1 MSSLNKG
8 RPSST
13 RTDDAFERAV
23 GFDSEPD
30 IQADYARYLCILV
43 TGFLEQAVVRVILNY
58 VDAVGD
64 PSLSRY
70 VAETLRRPGSMQ
82 AGEIMRLVGSFN
94 EDWRTQLEKKLTTRH
109 RDAIGSVYASRNKIA
124 HGEDV
129 DLAYRQVRDDYHLV
143 REAVDFLEETV
154 A

>member
-8 RPSST
+8 RPNST
-13 RTDDAFERAV
+13 RIDDAFERVV
-23 GFDSEPD
+23 GFDSDPN
-30 IQADYARYLCILV
+30 IQAGYARYLCILV

-58 VDAVGD
+58 GDAIGD

-70 VAETLRRPGSMQ
+70 VAETLRRRGSMQ
-82 AGEIMRLVGSFN
+82 AREIVRLVGSFN
-94 EDWRTQLEKKLTTRH
+94 EDWQTQLEKKLTTRH
-109 RDAIGSVYASRNKIA
+109 REAIGSVYASRNKIA

-129 DLAYRQVRDDYHLV
+129 DLAYRQVRDDYDLV

>member
-1 MSSLNKG
+1 MSSRSKD

-13 RTDDAFERAV
+13 RIDDVFERAV
-23 GFDSEPD
+23 GFDDEPD
-30 IQADYARYLCILV
+30 IQADYVRYLCVLV

-58 VDAVGD
+58 VDALGD

-82 AGEIMRLVGSFN
+82 VEQILRLVGRFN
-94 EDWRTQLEKKLTTRH
+94 EDWRTELGEKLTTRH
-109 RDAIGSVYASRNKIA
+109 REAIGSVYASRNRIA

-129 DLAYRQVRDDYHLV
+129 DLAYRQIRGDYDLV
-143 REAVDFLEETV
+143 REAIDFLEDTV

>member
-1 MSSLNKG
+1 MSSRSKD

-13 RTDDAFERAV
+13 RIDDVFERAV
-23 GFDSEPD
+23 GFDDEPD
-30 IQADYARYLCILV
+30 IQADYVRYLCVLV

-58 VDAVGD
+58 VDALGD

-70 VAETLRRPGSMQ
+70 VAETLRRPGRMQ
-82 AGEIMRLVGSFN
+82 VEQILRLVGRFN
-94 EDWRTQLEKKLTTRH
+94 EDWRTELGEKLTTRH
-109 RDAIGSVYASRNKIA
+109 REAIGSVYASRNKIA

-129 DLAYRQVRDDYHLV
+129 DLAYRQIRGDYDLV
-143 REAVDFLEETV
+143 REAIDFLEDTV

>member
-1 MSSLNKG
+1 MSSRTGG

-13 RTDDAFERAV
+13 RIEDVFERAV
-23 GFDSEPD
+23 GFDGEPD

-58 VDAVGD
+58 VDALGD

-82 AGEIMRLVGSFN
+82 AQAILQLVGSFN
-94 EDWRTQLEKKLTTRH
+94 EGWQAQLDQKLTTRH
-109 RDAIGSVYASRNKIA
+109 REAIGSVYASRYKIA

-129 DLAYRQVRDDYHLV
+129 DLGYRQVRGDYDLV
-143 REAVDFLEETV
+143 REAIDFLEETV

>member
-1 MSSLNKG
+1 MSSRSKD

-13 RTDDAFERAV
+13 RIDDVFERAV
-23 GFDSEPD
+23 GFDDKPD
-30 IQADYARYLCILV
+30 IQADYVRYLCVLV

-58 VDAVGD
+58 VDALGD

-82 AGEIMRLVGSFN
+82 VEQILRLVGRFN
-94 EDWRTQLEKKLTTRH
+94 EDWRTELGEKLTTRH
-109 RDAIGSVYASRNKIA
+109 REAIGSVYASRNKIA

-129 DLAYRQVRDDYHLV
+129 DLAYRQIRGDYDLV
-143 REAVDFLEETV
+143 REAIDFLEDTV

>member
-1 MSSLNKG
+1 MSSRSKD

-13 RTDDAFERAV
+13 RIDDVFERAV
-23 GFDSEPD
+23 GFDDEPD
-30 IQADYARYLCILV
+30 IQADYVRYLCVLV

-58 VDAVGD
+58 VDALGD

-82 AGEIMRLVGSFN
+82 VEQILRLVGRFN
-94 EDWRTQLEKKLTTRH
+94 EDWRTELGEKLTTRH
-109 RDAIGSVYASRNKIA
+109 REAIGSVYASRNKIA

-129 DLAYRQVRDDYHLV
+129 DLAYRQIRGDYNLV
-143 REAVDFLEETV
+143 REAIDFLEDTV

>member
-1 MSSLNKG
+1 MSSRSKD

-13 RTDDAFERAV
+13 RIDDVFERAV
-23 GFDSEPD
+23 GFDDEPD
-30 IQADYARYLCILV
+30 IQTDYVRYLCVLV

-58 VDAVGD
+58 VDALGD

-82 AGEIMRLVGSFN
+82 VEQILRLVGRFN
-94 EDWRTQLEKKLTTRH
+94 EDWRTELGEKLTTRH
-109 RDAIGSVYASRNKIA
+109 REAIGSVYASRNKIA

-129 DLAYRQVRDDYHLV
+129 DLAYRQIRGDYDLV
-143 REAVDFLEETV
+143 REAIDFLEDTV

>member
-1 MSSLNKG
+1 MSSRSKD

-13 RTDDAFERAV
+13 RIDDVFERAV
-23 GFDSEPD
+23 GFDDEPD
-30 IQADYARYLCILV
+30 IQADYVRYLCVLV

-58 VDAVGD
+58 VDALGD

-82 AGEIMRLVGSFN
+82 VEQILRLVGRFN
-94 EDWRTQLEKKLTTRH
+94 EDWRTELGEKLTTRH
-109 RDAIGSVYASRNKIA
+109 REAIGSVYASRNKIA

-129 DLAYRQVRDDYHLV
+129 DLAYRQIRGDYDLV
-143 REAVDFLEETV
+143 REAIDFLEDTV

>member
-1 MSSLNKG
+1 MSSLSKD

-13 RTDDAFERAV
+13 RIDDVFQRAV
-23 GFDSEPD
+23 GFDDEPD
-30 IQADYARYLCILV
+30 IQADYVRYLCVLV

-58 VDAVGD
+58 VDALGD

-70 VAETLRRPGSMQ
+70 VAQTLRRPGSMQ
-82 AGEIMRLVGSFN
+82 AQEILRLVGNFN
-94 EDWRTQLEKKLTTRH
+94 EDWRTQLGEKLTTRH
-109 RDAIGSVYASRNKIA
+109 REAIGSVYASRNKIA

-129 DLAYRQVRDDYHLV
+129 DLAYRQVRGDYDLV
-143 REAVDFLEETV
+143 REAIDFLEETV

>member
-1 MSSLNKG
+1 MSSLNGG

-13 RTDDAFERAV
+13 QIEDVFERAI
-23 GFDSEPD
+23 GFDREPD

-43 TGFLEQAVVRVILNY
+43 TGFLEQAVVRAILSY
-58 VDAVGD
+58 VDALGD
-64 PSLSRY
+64 PNLSRY

-82 AGEIMRLVGSFN
+82 AREILRLVGSFN
-94 EDWRTQLEKKLTTRH
+94 EGWQTQLDDKLTTRH
-109 RDAIGSVYASRNKIA
+109 REAIGSLYASRNKVA

-129 DLAYRQVRDDYHLV
+129 DLAYRQVRGDYDLV
-143 REAVDFLEETV
+143 LEAIDFLEDTV